1 MMGSHGPKWHSVTV
15 KRIKDPISG
24 TPPLVSCPF
33 PRASSLTGEPVR
45 TGESAFLV
53 SEMDITAKK
62 KLEKEN
68 SDKDT
73 FLGMVRRRCRS
84 QPMAIIVIVF
94 ITTITITLHG
104 RTGVCEG
111 IA

>member
-1 MMGSHGPKWHSVTV
+1 MSH
-15 KRIKDPISG
+15 
-24 TPPLVSCPF
+24 
-33 PRASSLTGEPVR
+33 VR

-73 FLGMVRRRCRS
+73 FLGMVRRGRS
-84 QPMAIIVIVF
+84 PLSMPIIA
-94 ITTITITLHG
+94 ITTIFIAITTSHG
-104 RTGVCEG
+104 RTGV
-111 IA
+111 